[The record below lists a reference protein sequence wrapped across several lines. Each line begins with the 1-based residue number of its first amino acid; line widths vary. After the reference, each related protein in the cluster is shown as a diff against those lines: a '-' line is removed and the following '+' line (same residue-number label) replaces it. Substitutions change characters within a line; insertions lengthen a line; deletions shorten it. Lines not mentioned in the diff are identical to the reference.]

1 LTFLFNL
8 YSAPLLFGFVQ
19 AWLYA
24 ILLWVRGWQQERL
37 SDILLGWVLVGCS
50 FHIWEYMLGFGG
62 IEVLWQELEF
72 FPRSL
77 GFLFPPLCYFYL
89 KSQFNTTFRFS
100 RKDLWHALPFLL
112 DSGYHI
118 IVFLQGA
125 QFVEN
130 WKMTVH
136 DPLHVPDVT
145 FVAYSGWSV
154 LYLIKA
160 LRLYRQYRSWSKTQF
175 SDPDN
180 VSYRWFRNFLLA
192 MLVSLLVGLTMT
204 LLDFLLD
211 LTFWQEWWDR
221 LLGAFLI
228 YYLSINGYAQPA
240 RELSFQPHSREIIPE
255 PAGTRTD
262 PAAVQAPAVAVPEEI
277 RVQLLS
283 MMMVEKPYLEPQL
296 SLSDLAR
303 RLQISPS
310 VLSQVINSGAGKNFN
325 DFINAYRVEEFKRQ
339 VHQPGN
345 AHLSLL
351 GIALNCGFNSK
362 ATFNRAF
369 RKATGV
375 SPSEFIARSQNP
387 AEGALKLVADN
398 TDLA

>member
-1 LTFLFNL
+1 
-8 YSAPLLFGFVQ
+8 
-19 AWLYA
+19 
-24 ILLWVRGWQQERL
+24 
-37 SDILLGWVLVGCS
+37 
-50 FHIWEYMLGFGG
+50 
-62 IEVLWQELEF
+62 
-72 FPRSL
+72 
-77 GFLFPPLCYFYL
+77 
-89 KSQFNTTFRFS
+89 
-100 RKDLWHALPFLL
+100 
-112 DSGYHI
+112 
-118 IVFLQGA
+118 
-125 QFVEN
+125 
-130 WKMTVH
+130 
-136 DPLHVPDVT
+136 
-145 FVAYSGWSV
+145 
-154 LYLIKA
+154 
-160 LRLYRQYRSWSKTQF
+160 
-175 SDPDN
+175 
-180 VSYRWFRNFLLA
+180 
-192 MLVSLLVGLTMT
+192 MT

-221 LLGAFLI
+221 LFEAFLI